1 MKTKIEIS
9 LHHLTRVEGH
19 GDIHVRVEDGKVLE
33 ARWDVVETPRYFE
46 VMLKG
51 RHFSQAP
58 MLASRICGI
67 CSISH
72 CLAAIRATERAFG
85 VVVPPDA
92 EELRRLAMH
101 GEALQS
107 HHLHLLF
114 LAAPDFLGLPS
125 ILPLVESRPEVID
138 LALRLRGA
146 ANRLC
151 EVVAGRT
158 THPVS
163 LEVGGIAMAPDRDA
177 LRVARDD
184 LERSVAD
191 LEQVVVLFEGFEI
204 PDFERETEFVAL
216 KGERRYPSIGGRLVS
231 TDGVER
237 EEDRYREMTNEY
249 VDRHN
254 TSKWTRLTRPS
265 FAVGALARFNLNH
278 SLLHPRAKEVAR
290 RLGLRAVC
298 HNPYRNHVAQLVEC
312 VHATHEAVEIIDA
325 LLGRGP
331 LDLSVEVT
339 PRAGQGV
346 GAVEAPRGILYH
358 DFTYDEEGRIERANC
373 VIPTTQNNANIHLD
387 LHALAEKYATEGT
400 MSEELE
406 RLCCMLV
413 RAYDPCISC
422 SVH

>member
-1 MKTKIEIS
+1 MTKRIEVS
-9 LHHLTRVEGH
+9 LPHVARVEGH
-19 GDIHVRVEDGKVLE
+19 GNIHVRVEDGRVVE
-33 ARWDVVETPRYFE
+33 ARWDIVETPRFFE

-58 MLASRICGI
+58 MLVSRICGI

-72 CLAAIRATERAFG
+72 ALATIRATERAFG

-92 EELRRLAMH
+92 EELRRLAMY

-114 LAAPDFLGLPS
+114 LGAPDFLGLPS
-125 ILPLVESRPEVID
+125 VLPLVQNRPEVIQ

-151 EVVAGRT
+151 TLVAGRS

-163 LEVGGIAMAPDRDA
+163 LRVGGVTRMPERDA
-177 LRVARDD
+177 LGEVRAELARS
-184 LERSVAD
+184 EAD
-191 LEQVVVLFEGFEI
+191 LEAVVTMFEGFEI

-216 KGERRYPSIGGRLVS
+216 KGEGRYPSLGGRLVS

-237 EEDRYREMTNEY
+237 EEDQYREMTHEY
-249 VDRHN
+249 VEPGN
-254 TSKWTRLTRPS
+254 TSKWTRLSRPS
-265 FAVGALARFNLNH
+265 FAVGALARFNLH
-278 SLLHPRAKEVAR
+278 HDLLHPRAAETAE
-290 RLGLRAVC
+290 RLGLRAVD
-298 HNPYRNHVAQLVEC
+298 HNPFHNHLAQLVEC
-312 VHATHEAVEIIDA
+312 VHVTHEAGEVLDRWLERTPQELYVDVE
-325 LLGRGP
+325 
-331 LDLSVEVT
+331 
-339 PRAGQGV
+339 PRAGTGV

-358 DFTYDEEGRIERANC
+358 ELTYDDQGRIERADC

-387 LHALAEKYATEGT
+387 LHALAAHYASRGVT
-400 MSEELE
+400 SAELE
-406 RLCCMLV
+406 RLCAMLV